1 MTSIY
6 ILLAAIAAWNI
17 APVLMLCAL
26 PIPARHKLRGA
37 LSLLGAAA
45 RGLLML
51 PADLLAPLVVTLALL
66 QTPRAANALP
76 RWARW
81 WDNDVSINGDGW
93 AVKRGGQWV
102 RVVGNELPGEVAV
115 PYGAPEYD
123 GDAYYAPG
131 HHPRST
137 WARFV
142 WLGLRNRASAL
153 AVRLGHQVQPAD
165 LLDADTWGDE
175 ATNRDR
181 AGWCVRRNGA
191 VYQLSIVRPIGA
203 GLCLRVNCGHKLDL
217 VRRWGRD
224 VAIVV
229 CITASVLRF
238 KGGDSHGQ

>member
-1 MTSIY
+1 MVYLFT
-6 ILLAAIAAWNI
+6 LLALIVAWNI

-26 PIPARHKLRGA
+26 PIHVRHKLRGS
-37 LSLLGAAA
+37 LSLLRAAW

-51 PADLLAPLVVTLALL
+51 PADLLAPVVVPLALL
-66 QTPRAANALP
+66 LTPREANALP

-93 AVKRGGQWV
+93 AVKRAGQWV

-115 PYGAPEYD
+115 PYTAPAYD

-131 HHPRST
+131 HHPRSF
-137 WARFV
+137 WARWM

-153 AVRLGHQVQPAD
+153 AVRLGHQVQTAD
-165 LLDADTWGDE
+165 LIDADTWGDP
-175 ATNRDR
+175 ATNRDH
-181 AGWCVRRNGA
+181 AGWCVRRNGP

-224 VAIVV
+224 VAMVV
-229 CITASVLRF
+229 NISFSVLSW
-238 KGGDSHGQ
+238 KG